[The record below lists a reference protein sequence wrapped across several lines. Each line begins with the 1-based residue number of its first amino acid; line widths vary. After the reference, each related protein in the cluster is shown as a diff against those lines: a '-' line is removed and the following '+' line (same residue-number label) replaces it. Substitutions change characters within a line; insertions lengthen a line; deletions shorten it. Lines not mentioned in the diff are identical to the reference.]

1 MSDSWCLPK
10 NVKIT
15 YEAMWDC
22 DMVEVIVGRSTL
34 KVGLC
39 GILYYTLYDYKM
51 SADILL
57 IETNKV
63 KTYAINIEGKQYM
76 KKAP

>member
-1 MSDSWCLPK
+1 MSDQWSLPK
-10 NVKIT
+10 NIKIT

-22 DMVEVIVGRSTL
+22 DMVEVIVGRSKL

-39 GILYYTLYDYKM
+39 GILYDYKM
-51 SADILL
+51 SAEILL
-57 IETNKV
+57 IETNRV